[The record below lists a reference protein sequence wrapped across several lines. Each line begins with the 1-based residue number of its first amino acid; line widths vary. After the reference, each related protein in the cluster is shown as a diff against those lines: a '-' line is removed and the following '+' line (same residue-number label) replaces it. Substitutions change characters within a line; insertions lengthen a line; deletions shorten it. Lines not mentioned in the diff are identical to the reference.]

1 MCEGVG
7 MFLWNTVIVSVK
19 AGTLSSVTP
28 PLGHSNWRKSSTS
41 WSTSASS
48 SGGKRTKPHR
58 QLLITA
64 WYTRGA
70 FFSPNGIRT
79 HWKCPNGHTKAEIS
93 FARSV
98 IRIAQKPLAIS
109 RLMNHIALSK
119 PISRSSI
126 RGSG

>member
-1 MCEGVG
+1 
-7 MFLWNTVIVSVK
+7 MFLWNTVMVSVIG
-19 AGTLSSVTP
+19 GTFSSVTP
-28 PLGHSNWRKSSTS
+28 PPGHSNWRKSSTS

-48 SGGKRTKPHR
+48 SGGGGKRTKPHR

-64 WYTRGA
+64 CYTKGA
-70 FFSPNGIRT
+70 FFSPNAIRA

-93 FARSV
+93 FVRSV

-119 PISRSSI
+119 TISRSSI
-126 RGSG
+126 RRSG